1 MVEKVTDK
9 RMNITHKGLT
19 YLPWSGHLWCRIIPT
34 ENSLGTPSLQQK
46 RCSRPCA
53 HPPAAAAL
61 LPAPAA
67 LGIRSVHLSVRGRVT
82 FPAGRRRPWLGAL
95 CSCCRQRTGAEA
107 ALTHSCCLAARTM
120 QGCAL
125 LSPGSIF
132 LLEMFAGSASVGF
145 SNRISLC
152 SFLHCC

>member
-53 HPPAAAAL
+53 HPPAAAL
-61 LPAPAA
+61 LPASAVPGSALSICLPAA
-67 LGIRSVHLSVRGRVT
+67 PLPSVLASGVLGSGLCAHAADKRSGAAAA
-82 FPAGRRRPWLGAL
+82 AGRGARSSRRCAGAL
-95 CSCCRQRTGAEA
+95 TAGASQLGQCRA
-107 ALTHSCCLAARTM
+107 
-120 QGCAL
+120 
-125 LSPGSIF
+125 
-132 LLEMFAGSASVGF
+132 V
-145 SNRISLC
+145 LC
-152 SFLHCC
+152 SPQDPYSWWKC